1 MPGPGSQGQ
10 KKPGSKPRMI
20 GGDHPEVQH
29 DAAYGKQL

>member
-20 GGDHPEVQH
+20 GGDHAETSP
-29 DAAYGKQL
+29 A